1 MTLRITRYSP
11 PTISRN
17 AEVSPIEPA
26 CIPKNSVLNES
37 VPAVPAKGVAEV
49 TASETGSVNRVIEA
63 GKETS
68 SIILGGNGG
77 ICKVMPQAAEH
88 LLYYDYRRRAAYCRL
103 PKRQCGRQVHTEQQ
117 PCYDCRH
124 ILYCIR
130 LFQSLVP

>member
-68 SIILGGNGG
+68 SIILAAMAGFAKLCPKPPN
-77 ICKVMPQAAEH
+77 ICFTTIIAAN
-88 LLYYDYRRRAAYCRL
+88 R
-103 PKRQCGRQVHTEQQ
+103 
-117 PCYDCRH
+117 
-124 ILYCIR
+124 
-130 LFQSLVP
+130 